1 MRYVTFS
8 LTAGLLALT
17 LSACDE
23 KKPGG
28 ISNGGVTPS
37 DDVKKEI
44 AKNGAESALLLGKD
58 GQLVVITARGKPLQ
72 RCQYPGGT
80 DKEAPPCK
88 SLQKGANIVLV
99 NHFTVIRS
107 KINPWCDVWIS
118 SGGYA
123 FEDCD
128 PHQ

>member
-1 MRYVTFS
+1 MKYVTLM
-8 LTAGLLALT
+8 LTAGLLALA
-17 LSACDE
+17 LSACDD

-28 ISNGGVTPS
+28 IANGGVTPS

-88 SLQKGANIVLV
+88 SLQKGATIVQV

-118 SGGYA
+118 GTGYA